1 VKVPLYAEI
10 EVIIEFYE
18 ALCVEST
25 PSRKN
30 EICEFVLKGLKVFF
44 SLSDIGLLPPLG
56 SGVIGKNSLSR

>member
-1 VKVPLYAEI
+1 MDSEVPYVYEEI

-30 EICEFVLKGLKVFF
+30 EICEFILKGLKVFF
-44 SLSDIGLLPPLG
+44 SLSDISLLTPG
-56 SGVIGKNSLSR
+56 

>member
-1 VKVPLYAEI
+1 VKVPYVYEEI

-25 PSRKN
+25 PSREN

-44 SLSDIGLLPPLG
+44 SLSDIG
-56 SGVIGKNSLSR
+56 SWVAE